1 MKYLVIGA
9 GGTGG
14 SIGAYMTEAG
24 KDVTLIARGEHLR
37 KMQERGLKMETTKK
51 GTYNVNPIKAT
62 DMEHYE
68 DQPDVIFV
76 CVKGYS
82 LDETIPFIRRVA
94 KKTAIVI
101 PVLNIYGTGG
111 RMQEQLPG
119 LLVTDGCIYIAGEIK
134 EPGTILMRG
143 DIFRIVYGVR
153 DPQELR
159 PELFE
164 VAKDLKDS
172 GIEGV
177 LSDNI
182 RRDALQKFA
191 FVSPMAAC
199 GLYYHVSAGDVQKTG
214 DPRDTFVKLMR
225 EIDALAVAMEVPFLV
240 DIVTTNLQILD
251 TLNPEATTSMQ
262 RDVYAG
268 KASEIDGLIYEVVR
282 MGERYGVP
290 VPTYRMVAE
299 MAEKKGLRWQAGPI
313 TLQNGEKMADTEK
326 KFKEKYLA
334 GEIEF
339 EELDDYSQEWGFS
352 DEPVTLREYL
362 GLNAEEEDAWVS
374 IGDEALQEMLDR
386 QR

>member
-1 MKYLVIGA
+1 MGTGMKYLVIGA

-14 SIGAYMTEAG
+14 SIGAYMTQAG

-37 KMQERGLKMETTKK
+37 KMQERGLNMETTKK
-51 GTYNVNPIKAT
+51 GTYTVKPIKAT

-68 DQPDVIFV
+68 EQPDIIFV

-82 LDETIPFIRRVA
+82 LKDTLPFIRRVA
-94 KKTAIVI
+94 KKETIVI
-101 PVLNIYGTGG
+101 PVLNLYGTGFK
-111 RMQEQLPG
+111 MQEQLPD
-119 LLVTDGCIYIAGEIK
+119 LLVTDGCIYIVGEIK

-153 DPQELR
+153 QPEELR

-214 DPRDTFVKLMR
+214 DPRDTFVKLMK
-225 EIDALAVAMEVPFLV
+225 EIDALAVAMDVPFLV

-290 VPTYRMVAE
+290 TPTYSMVAE
-299 MAEKKGLRWQAGPI
+299 KTRADGL
-313 TLQNGEKMADTEK
+313 
-326 KFKEKYLA
+326 
-334 GEIEF
+334 
-339 EELDDYSQEWGFS
+339 
-352 DEPVTLREYL
+352 V
-362 GLNAEEEDAWVS
+362 
-374 IGDEALQEMLDR
+374 
-386 QR
+386 

>member
-51 GTYNVNPIKAT
+51 GTYNVTPIKAT

-119 LLVTDGCIYIAGEIK
+119 LLVTDGCIYI
-134 EPGTILMRG
+134 
-143 DIFRIVYGVR
+143 
-153 DPQELR
+153 
-159 PELFE
+159 
-164 VAKDLKDS
+164 
-172 GIEGV
+172 EGV

-225 EIDALAVAMEVPFLV
+225 EIDALAVAMDVPFLV

-299 MAEKKGLRWQAGPI
+299 MA
-313 TLQNGEKMADTEK
+313 
-326 KFKEKYLA
+326 
-334 GEIEF
+334 
-339 EELDDYSQEWGFS
+339 GF
-352 DEPVTLREYL
+352 R
-362 GLNAEEEDAWVS
+362 
-374 IGDEALQEMLDR
+374 
-386 QR
+386 

>member
-37 KMQERGLKMETTKK
+37 QMQEHGLRMETTKK
-51 GTYNVNPIKAT
+51 GNYTVQPVKAT
-62 DMEHYE
+62 DMEHYDE
-68 DQPDVIFV
+68 QPDVIFV

-82 LDETIPFIRRVA
+82 LEDTIPFIKRVA
-94 KKTAIVI
+94 KDDTIVI
-101 PVLNIYGTGG
+101 PILNIYGTGS
-111 RMQEQLPG
+111 RMQEKLPG
-119 LLVTDGCIYIAGEIK
+119 LLVTDGCIYIAGEIT
-134 EPGTILMRG
+134 EPGVILLRG

-191 FVSPMAAC
+191 YVSPMAAC
-199 GLYYHVSAGDVQKTG
+199 GLYYHVSAGEVQKTG
-214 DPRDTFVKLMR
+214 DARDTFVKLMR
-225 EIDALAVAMEVPFLV
+225 EIDALATAMEVPFLV

-251 TLNPEATTSMQ
+251 TLNPEASTSMQ

-282 MGERYGVP
+282 MGQRYGVP
-290 VPTYRMVAE
+290 TPTYEMVADK
-299 MAEKKGLRWQAGPI
+299 ARADGL
-313 TLQNGEKMADTEK
+313 
-326 KFKEKYLA
+326 
-334 GEIEF
+334 
-339 EELDDYSQEWGFS
+339 
-352 DEPVTLREYL
+352 V
-362 GLNAEEEDAWVS
+362 
-374 IGDEALQEMLDR
+374 
-386 QR
+386 